1 MKNVLLSRDNFRNM
15 VFERDNHIC
24 VIPECNKYA
33 VDAHHI
39 IERRLWQD
47 TSEFGG
53 YFLCNG
59 ASLCE
64 EHHIAAE
71 KNFYPPQYLWNILK
85 IDNPIRPKLFK
96 SNVDYNKWGI
106 EFKMPNRYRIKYP
119 TTPYLPFSPQW
130 QSPESAKDDNAYL
143 ENIDCFLNAP
153 IIITI
158 KMDGSNVQMT
168 KELIAARNGTVAD
181 HKSFDYLKSLHA
193 QKYSYLI
200 PDDIEVF
207 GEWLYAKHSIHYTE
221 KLSLPNYL
229 QIFSIYNMKQ
239 RMWGSWNDVKNMSN
253 ILNVPTVPII
263 KEEIY
268 KKDWELIRDVSNI
281 AKDVIK
287 QGHEGVVIRINY
299 PFHYEQFSDHI
310 AKYVRPNHVQT
321 DDHWSAQS
329 ITRNFCKEENL
340 KCQKP
345 TV

>member
-1 MKNVLLSRDNFRNM
+1 MNDKLLSRNDFRNM
-15 VFERDNHIC
+15 VFKRDRNNCI
-24 VIPECNKYA
+24 IPNCNKSA

-85 IDNPIRPKLFK
+85 IDNPIRPKSFK
-96 SNVDYNKWGI
+96 HNVDYTKWGVELKI
-106 EFKMPNRYRIKYP
+106 PNRYRIKYP

-130 QSPESAKDDNAYL
+130 QSPESSKDDNVYL
-143 ENIDCFLNAP
+143 ENVNCFLNAP

-168 KELIAARNGTVAD
+168 KELIAARNGTVAN

-200 PDDIEVF
+200 PDNIEVF

-221 KLSLPNYL
+221 KLSLSNYL
-229 QIFSIYNMKQ
+229 QIFGIYDMKQ
-239 RMWGSWNDVKNMSN
+239 KMWGSWNDVEN
-253 ILNVPTVPII
+253 IANLLGIPTVPMIKKVNY
-263 KEEIY
+263 KEEW
-268 KKDWELIRDVSNI
+268 KLAQDVSNI
-281 AKDVIK
+281 AQGVIK
-287 QGHEGVVIRINY
+287 QGHEGVVIRIDY
-299 PFHYEQFSDHI
+299 PFHYGQFSDHV

-321 DDHWSAQS
+321 DKHWSGQT
-329 ITRNFCKEENL
+329 IIKNVQL
-340 KCQKP
+340 
-345 TV
+345 